1 MAFLAVSIA
10 KLISASLKM
19 INGDL
24 PPNSRET
31 GLRLLLAA
39 ASITSLPTS
48 VDPVKLICN
57 QIIPKKEQPELD
69 MNKKICFYDS

>member
-1 MAFLAVSIA
+1 MAFLAVSTA

-24 PPNSRET
+24 PPNSSET

-48 VDPVKLICN
+48 VDPVKLICS
-57 QIIPKKEQPELD
+57 QIIQEKKATK
-69 MNKKICFYDS
+69 N

>member
-39 ASITSLPTS
+39 ASITSRPTC

-57 QIIPKKEQPELD
+57 QIIPKKKKKQPELD
-69 MNKKICFYDS
+69 LNKKI